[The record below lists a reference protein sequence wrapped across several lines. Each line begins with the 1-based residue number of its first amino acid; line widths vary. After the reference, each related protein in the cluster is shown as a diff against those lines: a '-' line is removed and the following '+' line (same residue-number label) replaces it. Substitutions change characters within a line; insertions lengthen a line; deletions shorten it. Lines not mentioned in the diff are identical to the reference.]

1 MLTEDASDASLLIG
15 FIPDLKS
22 YKSLPDPMVDCDGV
36 GVIIEY
42 DDSDLN
48 LVFETTFESF
58 LPPFE
63 EAAPSLSYEDS
74 DFFRLFES

>member
-1 MLTEDASDASLLIG
+1 
-15 FIPDLKS
+15 
-22 YKSLPDPMVDCDGV
+22 MVDCDGV